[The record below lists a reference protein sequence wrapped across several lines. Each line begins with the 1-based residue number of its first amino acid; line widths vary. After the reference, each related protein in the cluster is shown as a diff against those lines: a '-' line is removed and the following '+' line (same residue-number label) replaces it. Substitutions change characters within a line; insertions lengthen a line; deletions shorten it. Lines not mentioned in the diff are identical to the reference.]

1 MSRFLICVMPSSFW
15 ADGPRA
21 TPPTDDEL
29 LRELLREAK
38 ALRER
43 VFSSVNLETER
54 GRLTNVLGR
63 VEATVL
69 RRVTETRPRW
79 DERELRLQLSAGR
92 CVALELDDSYLVLL
106 ASLEFMRASK
116 STPGISVPA
125 NPLSLGESIYRHD
138 QLKAHL
144 AQAEEEVR
152 ETQDLSPAAFEAART
167 RANFVE
173 MVARIGQHSLVE
185 IQIVLDNQQRLV
197 PPARSVNAPPASQTY
212 GEASPVDEVI
222 EGPRR
227 QILVQ
232 RLHQQ
237 VQKSVAQFFI
247 DGQGGK
253 VNASNQPHEVSTD
266 VLGEWF
272 KQDGPPA
279 RVRIV
284 YADGSEAAPF
294 PLCLGDRPRPL
305 GGPRTIRVALMS
317 MRHLDIDRIVDL
329 AWYRNREVSQSR
341 SLAESD
347 EFCYR
352 YSLEELHKLAKLQRQ
367 LRCPIRLEVYHT
379 GFEPASIAL
388 YRAVAAVLT
397 RDASLQAGW
406 ATEFPESWLTVVPF
420 YYKGGTNYQP
430 SAARSGQPIEWF

>member
-1 MSRFLICVMPSSFW
+1 MSRFLVCVLPSSYW
-15 ADGPRA
+15 VDSPRG
-21 TPPTDDEL
+21 TPPTEDDL

-43 VFSSVNLETER
+43 ITSSVNLETER
-54 GRLTNVLGR
+54 SRLTNVLGR

-69 RRVTETRPRW
+69 RRVNEVRTNWVES
-79 DERELRLQLSAGR
+79 ELRQQLHKGAW
-92 CVALELDDSYLVLL
+92 VAMELDNSYLVLL
-106 ASLEFMRASK
+106 ASLELMRASRCI
-116 STPGISVPA
+116 PGISVPA
-125 NPLSLGESIYRHD
+125 NPLSLGESIYHHD

-144 AQAEEEVR
+144 AHAEKEVT
-152 ETQDLSPAAFEAART
+152 EVQDLSISVNAARE
-167 RANFVE
+167 RAKFIDI
-173 MVARIGQHSLVE
+173 VARLGGYSLVE
-185 IQIVLDNQQRLV
+185 IQIVVDNSQRLI
-197 PPARSVNAPPASQTY
+197 PPARRVQVPLVSESPADSPPD
-212 GEASPVDEVI
+212 DEVI
-222 EGPRR
+222 DGPRR

-232 RLHQQ
+232 RLHQS
-237 VQKSVAQFFI
+237 VEKSVAQFFV

-272 KQDGPPA
+272 KHEGPPA

-294 PLCLGDRPRPL
+294 PLCAGVRPRPV
-305 GGPRTIRVALMS
+305 GRPRTIRVALMS
-317 MRHLDIDRIVDL
+317 MRHLDIDRVVDL

-347 EFCYR
+347 EFCFR
-352 YSLEELHKLAKLQRQ
+352 YSLDELHKLAKLHRQ
-367 LRCPIRLEVYHT
+367 LGCPIRLEVYHT

-397 RDASLQAGW
+397 TDASLQADW
-406 ATEFPESWLTVVPF
+406 ANEFPSPWLTVVPHYF
-420 YYKGGTNYQP
+420 KGGTHYQP
-430 SAARSGQPIEWF
+430 SAARDGKSIEWF

>member
-1 MSRFLICVMPSSFW
+1 
-15 ADGPRA
+15 
-21 TPPTDDEL
+21 L

-43 VFSSVNLETER
+43 IFSAVNLETER

-63 VEATVL
+63 VESTVL
-69 RRVTETRPRW
+69 RRVTEVRTVW
-79 DERELRLQLSAGR
+79 DESDLRQQLSAGM

-106 ASLEFMRASK
+106 ASLEFLRASK

-144 AQAEEEVR
+144 AQAEKEVS
-152 ETQDLSPAAFEAART
+152 EAQDLSAAAIEAART
-167 RANFVE
+167 RADFVE
-173 MVARIGQHSLVE
+173 MVAKLDQYSLVE

-197 PPARSVNAPPASQTY
+197 PPARSVSAPPTS
-212 GEASPVDEVI
+212 EASGETQQVDEVI

-227 QILVQ
+227 QVLVQ

-237 VQKSVAQFFI
+237 VQKSVAQFFT

-294 PLCLGDRPRPL
+294 PLCQGDRPSPV
-305 GGPRTIRVALMS
+305 GDPRTIRVALMS

-352 YSLEELHKLAKLQRQ
+352 YSLNELHKLAKLQQQ
-367 LRCPIRLEVYHT
+367 LKCPIRLEVYHT

-388 YRAVAAVLT
+388 YRAVAAVMT
-397 RDASLQAGW
+397 KDASLQAGW
-406 ATEFPESWLTVVPF
+406 ANEFPEPWLTVVPY
-420 YYKGGTNYQP
+420 YYKGGTHYQP
-430 SAARSGQPIEWF
+430 SAARDGQPIEWF